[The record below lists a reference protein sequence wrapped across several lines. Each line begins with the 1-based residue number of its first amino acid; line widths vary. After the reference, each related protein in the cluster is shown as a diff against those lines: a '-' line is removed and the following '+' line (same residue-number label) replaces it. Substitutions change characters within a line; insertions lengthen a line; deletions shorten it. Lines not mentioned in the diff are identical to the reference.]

1 VTAPDAG
8 RGGLPSNPTLDR
20 AAFLADPTL
29 TGLDLSRAYG
39 ERVDAWLRSLYR
51 LASSDADGV
60 ALIAVGG
67 YGRAELAPQS
77 DLDVLLLHTGVK
89 GIGAIAERIWYPVW
103 DEGVKLGHSV
113 RTMKEALSLA
123 SDDLDTATSLVTIR
137 HLAGDPALTEDLAA
151 RGLALWRKRSR
162 RWLNEISTRV
172 ATRHAQAGEVAF
184 LLEPDIK
191 EGRGGLRDVH
201 AIHWAEQAEAV
212 MLEGDDASLAL
223 NHDVLFAVRVELH
236 RRAGRPGDR
245 LVLEEQDA
253 VAATLGYRDADDL
266 MAVVSAAAR
275 SIAWTSDEVW
285 ERVESALQGPH
296 GWRMSRDRD
305 LAPGVVLRDG
315 RVCLTAAADPAND
328 PMLVLRVAVAAAKA
342 DARID
347 RTSLDRLAAQTPD
360 APLAW
365 TAEARGLFADLLLAG
380 RPAIHVVETLDQRG
394 LFVHILPEWEPVRSK
409 PQRNAYHR
417 FTVDRHLCETAANAS
432 ALTDRVERPDLLVIG
447 ALFHDIGK
455 GYPGDHAVVGIEVV
469 AKMADR
475 MGFSAE
481 DTAQLQDM
489 VRHHL
494 LLPDVATRRDL
505 SDDGTIR
512 WVAGQVGS
520 LATLGLLDA
529 LTEADSLATGPAAWS
544 SWKAELVHVL
554 VERTGHVLGGGAAED
569 VTGDGAPSPE
579 LLTKMADGRR
589 VLEGSGDHLVV
600 ISPDRPGL
608 FARAAAVLALNG
620 LDVLEASAYS
630 DEAGMALEIFRVES
644 NGSSAVNW
652 APVLDHLDKALDG
665 RLALNSRLRERARV
679 YRRTPRLSNRPSAP
693 QVVIDNELSEVATV
707 IEVRAPDEIG
717 VLYRITRAIADLD
730 LDIRSAKVHTLGHD
744 VVDSF
749 YLRDGQGQK
758 VTDPDYLVEIERAIL
773 GSL

>member
-1 VTAPDAG
+1 MAPI
-8 RGGLPSNPTLDR
+8 LDR
-20 AAFLADPTL
+20 AALFADATL
-29 TGLDLSRAYG
+29 RGVDLSRAYG
-39 ERVDAWLRSLYR
+39 ERMDQWLAALFGEGT
-51 LASSDADGV
+51 AGTGGEGV

-67 YGRAELAPQS
+67 YGRGELAPQS
-77 DLDVLLLHTGVK
+77 DLDLLLLHTGAPD
-89 GIGAIAERIWYPVW
+89 IAAEAERIWYPIW
-103 DEGVKLGHSV
+103 DEGLKLGHSV
-113 RTMKEALSLA
+113 RTAKEALTLA
-123 SDDLDTATSLVTIR
+123 ANDLDTATSLVAIR
-137 HLAGDPALTEDLAA
+137 HLAGDLSLTEDLAE
-151 RGLALWRKRSR
+151 RGLALWRKRAR
-162 RWLNEISTRV
+162 RWLEEISARV
-172 ATRHAQAGEVAF
+172 AERHQQAGEVAF

-201 AIHWAEQAEAV
+201 AIRWAEMAQTV
-212 MLEGDDASLAL
+212 MLEGDDATLAV

-236 RRAGRPGDR
+236 RRVERPGDR
-245 LVLEEQDA
+245 LVLEEQNG
-253 VAATLGYRDADDL
+253 VAEALGYRDADAL
-266 MAVVSAAAR
+266 MAAVSAAAR

-285 ERVESALQGPH
+285 ERVGSALKGPH

-328 PMLVLRVAVAAAKA
+328 PMLVLRVAVAAATA

-347 RTSLDRLAAQTPD
+347 RTSLDWLAAQTPD
-360 APLAW
+360 SPLVW

-380 RPAIHVVETLDQRG
+380 RPAIDVIETLDQRG

-417 FTVDRHLCETAANAS
+417 FTVDRHLCETAANAA
-432 ALTDRVERPDLLVIG
+432 ALTDRVERPDLLVVG
-447 ALFHDIGK
+447 ALLHDIGK
-455 GYPGDHAVVGIEVV
+455 GYPGDHTVVGIEVV
-469 AKMADR
+469 GEMAAR
-475 MGFSAE
+475 MGFPPDDA
-481 DTAQLQDM
+481 AQLQNM

-512 WVAGQVGS
+512 WVANQVGS
-520 LATLGLLDA
+520 ITTLGLLDA
-529 LTEADSLATGPAAWS
+529 LTEADSKATGPAAWS
-544 SWKAELVHVL
+544 SWKAELLRVL
-554 VERTGHVLGGGAAED
+554 VERTEHVLGGGAVED
-569 VTGDGAPSPE
+569 VTGDGAPPPD
-579 LLTKMADGRR
+579 LLAKMAEGRR
-589 VLEGSGDHLVV
+589 VLEGSDDRLVV

-630 DEAGMALEIFRVES
+630 DDAGMALEIFRVES
-644 NGSSAVNW
+644 SGSPNIDWSR
-652 APVLDHLDKALDG
+652 VLDHLDKALDG
-665 RLALNSRLRERARV
+665 RLALNSRLRERAHV
-679 YRRTPRLSNRPSAP
+679 YRRTPRLADRPSDP
-693 QVVIDNELSEVATV
+693 KVLVDNELSEVATV

-730 LDIRSAKVHTLGHD
+730 LDIRSAKVQTLGQD

-749 YLRDGQGQK
+749 YLRDAQGEK